1 MNYFK
6 FLSTRSPFL
15 LTSLCLTVLVTF
27 SFQVSAQTTNRYELS
42 YQTISQTND
51 VTTSSVSGQ
60 AAHQIFLDEDGA
72 NLLTIAVNFSDTQL
86 TDDEL
91 TGEDESRSLK
101 TFIPNVS
108 LMKILDD
115 EYSLIVYLRPGLY
128 GDLEGDLG
136 NDFRLE
142 GGAVV
147 TKLVNDNLTMGLGIG
162 RGSTLGRDMVV
173 PLLQFVYFANS
184 KVVARGVL
192 PVRASVWYIP
202 NQQWEF
208 GGIFRLE
215 GALYNI
221 EESDIPDVEQLGFA
235 AATIGGGARYKLAGN
250 NFLTAEAG
258 ITAMRRYEFN
268 DERETLIMKLDYDPF
283 EDKELDRAPYL
294 RVGFIQKF

>member
-6 FLSTRSPFL
+6 ILSTRSLLL
-15 LTSLCLTVLVTF
+15 LTSLCLTILVCHNV
-27 SFQVSAQTTNRYELS
+27 QAQTTNRYELS
-42 YQTISQTND
+42 YQTIGQTND
-51 VTTSSVSGQ
+51 VTTSSVVGQ
-60 AAHQIFLDEDGA
+60 AAHQIFLDEEGSS
-72 NLLTIAVNFSDTQL
+72 LLTVAVNFSDTSLQ
-86 TDDEL
+86 DDEL
-91 TGEDESRSLK
+91 TGDDESRSLK
-101 TFIPNVS
+101 TFIPNLS
-108 LMKILDD
+108 LMKILD
-115 EYSLIVYLRPGLY
+115 EQYSLILYLRPGFY

-147 TKLVNDNLTMGLGIG
+147 TKYMSDKLTMGLGVG
-162 RGSTLGRDMVV
+162 RGSNLGRDMVV

-202 NQQWEF
+202 DQQWEF
-208 GGIFRLE
+208 GAVFRLE

-221 EESDIPDVEQLGFA
+221 EESDIADVEQLGFA
-235 AATIGGGARYKLAGN
+235 AATVGGAARYNLGSN
-250 NFLTAEAG
+250 NFLGIEAG

-268 DERETLIMKLDYDPF
+268 DERETLIMRLDYDPF

-294 RVGFIQKF
+294 RLGWIQKF

>member
-6 FLSTRSPFL
+6 ILSTRSLFL
-15 LTSLCLTVLVTF
+15 LTLLCLTVLVAF
-27 SFQVSAQTTNRYELS
+27 SEKVFAQTTNRYELS
-42 YQTISQTND
+42 YQTIGKTND
-51 VTTSSVSGQ
+51 VTTSSINGQ
-60 AAHQIFLDEDGA
+60 AAHQIFLDEEGSS
-72 NLLTIAVNFSDTQL
+72 LLTVAVNFSDTSL
-86 TDDEL
+86 KDDEL
-91 TGEDESRSLK
+91 SGEDKTRSLK
-101 TFIPNVS
+101 TFIPNLS

-147 TKLVNDNLTMGLGIG
+147 TKYMSDQLTMGLGVG
-162 RGSTLGRDMVV
+162 RGSNLGRDMVV

-202 NQQWEF
+202 DQKWEF
-208 GGIFRLE
+208 GALFRLE

-221 EESDIPDVEQLGFA
+221 EESDIADVEQLGFA
-235 AATIGGGARYKLAGN
+235 AATIGGGARYNLGSN
-250 NFLTAEAG
+250 NFLSMEAG

-268 DERETLIMKLDYDPF
+268 DEREILVMRLDYDPF

-294 RVGFIQKF
+294 RLGWIQKF